1 MMTNQKDL
9 IDFNNLFNDYYQRFV
24 HFAFSFVKEIKL
36 AEDFAIEAFMSYW
49 ENRDKL
55 TSDTNPP
62 AYILTIIKNKC
73 ISHLRHLQIRNNVE
87 EKLADHYYWK
97 LRTQLV
103 TLEVCDPEEIF
114 SKEIMDIVDKAL
126 HKLPEN
132 TRNIF
137 ILSRFENLSHK
148 EIAEKM
154 NMTPK
159 GVEFHICKSL
169 KILRVALKDYMPS
182 VLYFLNL

>member
-1 MMTNQKDL
+1 MANQRDL
-9 IDFNNLFNDYYQRFV
+9 IDFNDLFNAYYQRFV
-24 HFAFSFVKEIKL
+24 HFAFSFVKEGKV

-49 ENRDKL
+49 ESRNRL

-73 ISHLRHLQIRNNVE
+73 ISYLRHLQTRNNVE
-87 EKLADHYYWK
+87 EELADHYSWRLK
-97 LRTQLV
+97 TQMA
-103 TLEVCDPEEIF
+103 TLEVCNPEEIF
-114 SKEIMDIVDKAL
+114 SKEIMDIVNEAL
-126 HKLPEN
+126 EKLPEN

-154 NMTPK
+154 NMTTK
-159 GVEFHICKSL
+159 GVEFHIYRSL
-169 KILRVALKDYMPS
+169 KVLRVALKDYIPS
-182 VLYFLNL
+182 LLYFLNF